1 MYYRMHEVESEP
13 RIYDDLAMS
22 MPISTSSEM
31 SLSSNNKQ
39 TNDDLQKIRKYFPET
54 WLWNSTITG
63 YAMQ

>member
-1 MYYRMHEVESEP
+1 MHEVESGPE
-13 RIYDDLAMS
+13 IFDDSAMPL
-22 MPISTSSEM
+22 PISTSSEM

-39 TNDDLQKIRKYFPET
+39 TNDDLHKIRKYFPET